1 MLVCHCH
8 GISAEDIRQAMDD
21 GCRDLESLARTLGI
35 ATCCGGCREHSEA
48 VIEYF
53 SAVETTAAA

>member
-8 GISAEDIRQAMDD
+8 GITAEDIRRAMDE
-21 GCRDLESLARTLGI
+21 GFRDHESLARTLGI
-35 ATCCGGCREHSEA
+35 STCCGGCRTHSEA

-53 SAVETTAAA
+53 NAVEVTEAA